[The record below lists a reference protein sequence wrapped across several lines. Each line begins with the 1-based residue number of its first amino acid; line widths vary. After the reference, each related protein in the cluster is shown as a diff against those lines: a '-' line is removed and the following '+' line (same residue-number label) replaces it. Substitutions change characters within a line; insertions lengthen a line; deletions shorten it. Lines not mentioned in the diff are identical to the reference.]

1 MSINKNESLGL
12 AIENQEELFEVLS
25 DECCEQLTGGKSFL
39 NKFKKGFDRVVIKTL
54 NNAGNGVTQAGGMT
68 ALGLYTAGELA
79 LEVTGMVGENQL
91 DGN

>member
-1 MSINKNESLGL
+1 MSINKNESLK
-12 AIENQEELFEVLS
+12 IENQEELFEVLS
-25 DECCEQLTGGKSFL
+25 DECCEQLTGGKSW
-39 NKFKKGFDRVVIKTL
+39 FKKAVKVVSKATIKTL

-79 LEVTGMVGENQL
+79 LEATGMVGEGQL

>member
-1 MSINKNESLGL
+1 MFIKKNESLL
-12 AIENQEELFEVLS
+12 IEKQEELFEFLS
-25 DECCEQLTGGKSFL
+25 DECCEQITGGKSWW
-39 NKFKKGFDRVVIKTL
+39 KKATKAIEHATIKTL

-79 LEVTGMVGENQL
+79 LEATGMVGENQI